1 MFNPFLVKFISICET
16 ELNCLDIIDFCIM
29 LLYIAFCVHNCST
42 ILWKVLFN
50 SVIKLFVPY
59 FLVGLMKIKC
69 RKLKSFSFFDQ
80 ISIYRNK
87 YGYSYVKSLCVN
99 KDLHKNED
107 SGESLQYLGETYLCL
122 LRSIE
127 GAKVCAKVEHI

>member
-1 MFNPFLVKFISICET
+1 MASKKKSIYLYKEILYALRQTAGQVNIS
-16 ELNCLDIIDFCIM
+16 M
-29 LLYIAFCVHNCST
+29 
-42 ILWKVLFN
+42 
-50 SVIKLFVPY
+50 
-59 FLVGLMKIKC
+59 
-69 RKLKSFSFFDQ
+69 
-80 ISIYRNK
+80 YRNK

-127 GAKVCAKVEHI
+127 GAKLLHEKYKGGENSVEKTASKVGLKLPPELN